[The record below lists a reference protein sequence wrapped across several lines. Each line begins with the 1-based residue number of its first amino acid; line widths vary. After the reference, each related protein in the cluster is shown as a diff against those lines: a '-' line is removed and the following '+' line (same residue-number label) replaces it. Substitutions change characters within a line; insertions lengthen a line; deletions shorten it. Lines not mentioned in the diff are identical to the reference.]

1 MTPEELREYAEAK
14 EAGKRSLM
22 QLYINDEPEQA
33 KPAHKPW
40 EQPVEFEGKTYFVDI
55 RRTKSLKFIRA
66 YAKLQKSMRES
77 KDGTPEIDLVVE
89 IMDMLFGGEVNDAVV
104 ANVSA
109 AMGYDDFEEVYR
121 IESGIMERL
130 DLKN

>member
-1 MTPEELREYAEAK
+1 
-14 EAGKRSLM
+14 
-22 QLYINDEPEQA
+22 
-33 KPAHKPW
+33 
-40 EQPVEFEGKTYFVDI
+40 
-55 RRTKSLKFIRA
+55 
-66 YAKLQKSMRES
+66 MRES